1 MPLPDALVAL
11 LRAPSPCF
19 ITTLMSDGS
28 PQVTEVWVDTD
39 GDHLVVNTWEG
50 ALKLRNVRRDP
61 RVAVAVAD
69 VDDVRSYFSVRGEVV
84 EITTEGANEHIN
96 ALSHKYLGTD
106 YPGFGPD
113 VQRVKLVIEAR
124 KIGGVAARG

>member
-1 MPLPDALVAL
+1 MDLPDHLLAL

-19 ITTLMSDGS
+19 VTTLMADGS
-28 PQVTEVWVDTD
+28 PQITEVWVGTD
-39 GDHLVVNTWEG
+39 DEHVLVNTWEG

-61 RVAVAVAD
+61 RVALAVAD
-69 VDDVRSYFSVRGEVV
+69 VDDFRSYFSVRGEVV

-96 ALSHKYLGTD
+96 ELSRKYLGTD

-113 VQRVKLVIEAR
+113 VQRVKLMIRVDR
-124 KIGGVAARG
+124 VGGVAAR